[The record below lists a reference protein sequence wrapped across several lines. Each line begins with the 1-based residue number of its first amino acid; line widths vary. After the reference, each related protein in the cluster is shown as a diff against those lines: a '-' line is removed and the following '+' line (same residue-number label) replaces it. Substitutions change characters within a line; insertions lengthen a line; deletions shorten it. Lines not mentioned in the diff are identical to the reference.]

1 MKKRNKFKIF
11 LYIIFTI
18 CFTNKMTAQ
27 ILEFYKPIIISYK
40 TGLLNN
46 KKIGIGIFD
55 YFKQDTSKMQY
66 EYLKYNS
73 VEESLSKYDNKSKSF
88 QNIICFKS
96 GDFKSQEK
104 IKLGIFDEFNI
115 IRESSNNFVASSPY
129 GKYPSHHK
137 VINSIEI
144 LQRTK
149 KTLILKIN
157 YQDEF
162 EWKYF
167 GILILTDYRYEKL
180 ESDE

>member
-1 MKKRNKFKIF
+1 MQKRSKFKIF
-11 LYIIFTI
+11 LYVIFTV

-40 TGLLNN
+40 TGLLNS
-46 KKIGIGIFD
+46 KKVDIGIFD

-73 VEESLSKYDNKSKSF
+73 DEESLSKYDNKSKSF

-104 IKLGIFDEFNI
+104 IKLGIFHEFNLAK
-115 IRESSNNFVASSPY
+115 EDDANFIASSPY
-129 GKYPSHHK
+129 GKYPSHIQVIKSIK
-137 VINSIEI
+137 V
-144 LQRTK
+144 LQKTK
-149 KTLILKIN
+149 KTLILKID